1 MEDDSEKGLANGG
14 RDSSPPAP
22 SSPGEKAPC
31 LPPSSSDQMRRS
43 SDADS
48 VGVKRGGRG
57 RSGFVSRL
65 QHSASKRTGLS
76 RTGLIVAI
84 IIILLCLALFIAVI
98 VMAAS
103 WPVTPHNLSAP
114 LCRTAACLTASAQ
127 VVSAMGSSDQSACDD
142 MLKFSCG
149 SWLRDNSIP
158 ASRNTWSQT
167 EQLLSKY
174 NEVARSLIV
183 KLPQPNKIESIAWKM
198 KNLYE
203 SCMELDSIE
212 ADGDRPL
219 LRIINEL
226 GGWHVLR
233 DFSVQSFDYKKTLI
247 KLHKKYGVSPFF
259 RVSVVPDNRNPERNV
274 IQITPIELGLPDP
287 SYYYRVAENAVAM
300 AYQQFLTDV
309 VQLLGATSTDAR
321 SFSSNMYHFEKRI
334 AELLN
339 VSEVPANPNEA
350 YNRLTIDKLRQTAP
364 SIPLQDILQGLFP
377 RARISDKTEIIVT
390 APSYLNKVSM
400 LLSTTDRSSLNDY
413 MLWKLTVMYL
423 PYLSNSFR
431 SVYNNYNIQLTGVQ
445 EPVERWEMCVETV
458 EKFMSFGLATMVEN
472 TFHED
477 ERELEKTEVSKMF
490 DSIRAIVRNSLLGA
504 SWYGSEL
511 KRLAVEKVNAMA
523 LAVGFPTSVT
533 TDSFL
538 EEYYSSF
545 RVQKRDFFLNVQFG
559 IEFLLSKQMELLVS
573 PSEEQRWLEIMASSA
588 DVTYIPTENK
598 IVIPQRRLM
607 EPYFSAAYP
616 KSVLYGRLGVQVSRG
631 IVWGVI
637 SPWGALHTAGG
648 SLLLPYNPE
657 VDQLVQAVADPVAC
671 VMKVSAQ
678 VAGADDMLANR
689 TALTTTIEVSAV
701 RSAFKALTEI
711 TSKDPHIHQPA
722 LEDYESEQLFF
733 VSYAQSTCS
742 HSTIQQMDIDNTV
755 SRRLNSSQLI
765 PVVLKQLPEF
775 SAVFCCPKESTH
787 YASQPCHDI
796 L

>member
-22 SSPGEKAPC
+22 SSPGEKVPC

-48 VGVKRGGRG
+48 VGMKRGGRR

-84 IIILLCLALFIAVI
+84 VIILLCLGLFIAVI

-114 LCRTAACLTASAQ
+114 LCRTAACLMASAQ
-127 VVSAMGSSDQSACDD
+127 VVSAMGSSAQSACSD
-142 MLKFSCG
+142 MLNFSCG
-149 SWLRDNSIP
+149 SWLHDNSIP
-158 ASRNTWSQT
+158 ASRSTWSQT
-167 EQLLSKY
+167 EELLSKY

-212 ADGDRPL
+212 ADGERPL

-233 DFSVQSFDYKKTLI
+233 DFSVQSFDYKKTLL

-259 RVSVVPDNRNPERNV
+259 KVSVVPDNRNPEKNI
-274 IQITPIELGLPDP
+274 IQISPIELGLPDP
-287 SYYYRVAENAVAM
+287 SYYYRIAENAVAM

-321 SFSSNMYHFEKRI
+321 GFSSNMYHFEKRI

-339 VSEVPANPNEA
+339 VSEVPTNPNEA
-350 YNRLTIDKLRQTAP
+350 YNRLTIEKLRQTAP

-413 MLWKLTVMYL
+413 MLWKLTVVYL
-423 PYLSNSFR
+423 PYLSNKYR

-472 TFHED
+472 TFPED
-477 ERELEKTEVSKMF
+477 VRELEKAEVSKMF
-490 DSIRAIVRNSLLGA
+490 DNIRATVRNSLDGA

-511 KRLAVEKVNAMA
+511 KQLAKEKVNAMG
-523 LAVGFPTSVT
+523 LAVGFPSSVT
-533 TDSFL
+533 TNSYL

-559 IEFLLSKQMELLVS
+559 IEFLLSKQMELLVA
-573 PSEEQRWLEIMASSA
+573 PAQEQRWLEIMSSSA

-598 IVIPQRRLM
+598 IVIPQRRLL
-607 EPYFSAAYP
+607 EPYFSASYP
-616 KSVLYGRLGVQVSRG
+616 KSVLYGRLGVQISRG
-631 IVWGVI
+631 IVWGVV

-648 SLLLPYNPE
+648 ALLLPYNPE
-657 VDQLVQAVADPVAC
+657 VDQLVQAVADPVTC
-671 VMKVSAQ
+671 VMKVSVQ
-678 VAGADDMLANR
+678 IAGVDDVLANR
-689 TALTTTIEVSAV
+689 TALATTIEISAV
-701 RSAFKALTEI
+701 RSAFHALTEI
-711 TSKDPHIHQPA
+711 TSKDSHVHQPA

-733 VSYAQSTCS
+733 VSYAQSMCS
-742 HSTIQQMDIDNTV
+742 HSTIQQMDIDDTV